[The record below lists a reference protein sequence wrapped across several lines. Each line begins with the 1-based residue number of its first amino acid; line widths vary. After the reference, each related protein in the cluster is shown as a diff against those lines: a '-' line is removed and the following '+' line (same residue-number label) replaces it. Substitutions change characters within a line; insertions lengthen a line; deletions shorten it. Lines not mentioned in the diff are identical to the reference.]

1 MGLLCLHNFYL
12 QRLWSAL
19 TNSITLF
26 LSLGMI
32 EFDAIA
38 ATRGGMQDSMSSRRL
53 LSELLLQLTEQKQL
67 QARDAQLLRLKLA
80 SVQAPS
86 KRPRSLKRQT
96 ENKND
101 SYSSG
106 ESLVSPVNNC
116 NVTQIMTSIHLVMIQ
131 MTQIIMCHLLIYRQ
145 HRGPRE

>member
-1 MGLLCLHNFYL
+1 
-12 QRLWSAL
+12 
-19 TNSITLF
+19 
-26 LSLGMI
+26 MI

-67 QARDAQLLRLKLA
+67 QARDAQLLKLKLA

-86 KRPRSLKRQT
+86 KRPRSLKRQS

-101 SYSSG
+101 NYSSG
-106 ESLVSPVNNC
+106 ASLTSPINNRNVALLHESMPVLTIC
-116 NVTQIMTSIHLVMIQ
+116 N
-131 MTQIIMCHLLIYRQ
+131 IY
-145 HRGPRE
+145 

>member
-1 MGLLCLHNFYL
+1 MSTQFLFTKNVE
-12 QRLWSAL
+12 R
-19 TNSITLF
+19 TNSNTFF
-26 LSLGMI
+26 LPLGMI

-80 SVQAPS
+80 SVQALS
-86 KRPRSLKRQT
+86 KRPRSLKRQS

-101 SYSSG
+101 NHSSG
-106 ESLVSPVNNC
+106 ASLISHVNNRNVALLHKLRPLLTLC
-116 NVTQIMTSIHLVMIQ
+116 NI
-131 MTQIIMCHLLIYRQ
+131 C
-145 HRGPRE
+145 